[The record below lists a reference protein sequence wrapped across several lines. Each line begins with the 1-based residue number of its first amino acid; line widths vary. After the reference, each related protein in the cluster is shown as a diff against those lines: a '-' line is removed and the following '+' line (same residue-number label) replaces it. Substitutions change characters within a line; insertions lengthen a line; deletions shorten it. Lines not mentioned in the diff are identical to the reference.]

1 MFLRNLSCLVV
12 LAAVA
17 CNAATSSAPKPKAY
31 VLDNLK
37 HLHKLVRK
45 KKSAKPVLPLGI
57 LFDEY
62 VDDTKELLKILDEQ
76 GLNEKQD
83 AKKEEVVKQIAHY
96 IAVLQKLLTIMNSN
110 QPEPLKTY
118 CHAERGDAL
127 WGSLCGDRPAKRVPR
142 HENLLKKNNE
152 DKQSVGLIK
161 IGRVN
166 EDDENLL
173 LGKGNG

>member
-12 LAAVA
+12 LAAMA
-17 CNAATSSAPKPKAY
+17 CNAATSPASKPKDY
-31 VLDNLK
+31 ILDNLK

-76 GLNEKQD
+76 SLNEKQD

-96 IAVLQKLLTIMNSN
+96 MAVLQKLLTIMNSN

-127 WGSLCGDRPAKRVPR
+127 WGSLCGDRPAKRVLRPER
-142 HENLLKKNNE
+142 LLKKYENE
-152 DKQSVGLIK
+152 QASGLVK
-161 IGRVN
+161 IHYAD
-166 EDDENLL
+166 EDDNLQL
-173 LGKGNG
+173 DMGKQ